1 MPCRRSGWV
10 SRLKFPSRRLK
21 LSRKDDWCPDTRKGD
36 MHVTAIDFSQKVVE
50 MIDVVKKFGDFVAN
64 DRINLTVH
72 KGEVHSLLGENGA
85 GKTTL
90 VNCLYGLYRPTE
102 GRIFIKGQEVTIN
115 DPNAAIQHGIGMV
128 HQHFMLVE
136 PFTVTQNIILG
147 RETTKMMGILDL
159 ATAEKKVAE
168 ISERYGLAINPRDKI
183 EDISVGSQQRVE
195 ILKALYRG
203 AEILILDEP
212 TAVLT
217 PLEIQELVAII
228 RNLTQEGK
236 SIIIITHKLH
246 EIKQVADYCTIIRR
260 GKFIDTVEVENVSE
274 QELASMMV
282 GREVSFEVE
291 KQAQKKGE
299 QILEV
304 KDLVVKDNRGISAVN
319 GLNLDLYKGEILGIA
334 GVDGNGQSEFV
345 EALTGLRKVNSGAI
359 FLHGK
364 EITGSDPK
372 EVINKWNIRTIPE
385 DRQKRGL
392 VLEFDVAE
400 NLILETY
407 HDDPFSS
414 HGVLNRE
421 KIYDWADACTKD
433 FDIRPT
439 NPYLVAKSLSGG
451 NQQKVIIAREVS
463 NDPEVLIASQP
474 TRGLDVGAIEYVH
487 TALVNQRN
495 RGKAVLLISFEL
507 DEVMNVSDRIA
518 VIFEGKIVGVVDAL
532 GVDENEIGLMMAGGT
547 Q

>member
-1 MPCRRSGWV
+1 M
-10 SRLKFPSRRLK
+10 
-21 LSRKDDWCPDTRKGD
+21 
-36 MHVTAIDFSQKVVE
+36 TAIDFSQKSVE

-64 DRINLTVH
+64 DRIRLTVH
-72 KGEVHSLLGENGA
+72 SGEVHSLLGENGA

-90 VNCLYGLYRPTE
+90 VNCLYGLYRPTA
-102 GRIFIKGQEVTIN
+102 GRILIKEREVAIS
-115 DPNAAIQHGIGMV
+115 DPTVAIQLGIGMV

-159 ATAEKKVAE
+159 ATAERRVAE

-183 EDISVGSQQRVE
+183 ADISVGSQQRVE

-217 PLEIQELVAII
+217 PQEIQELVGII

-260 GKFIDTVEVENVSE
+260 GKYIDTVEVDNVTEN
-274 QELASMMV
+274 ELASMMV
-282 GREVSFEVE
+282 GREVSFTVE
-291 KQAQKKGE
+291 KKEKEKGE
-299 QILEV
+299 LALAVQ
-304 KDLVVKDNRGISAVN
+304 DLVVRDNRGIPAVN
-319 GLNLDLYKGEILGIA
+319 GLDLELHKGEILGIA
-334 GVDGNGQSEFV
+334 GVDGNGQSELV
-345 EALTGLRKVNSGAI
+345 EALTGLRKVESGVI
-359 FLHGK
+359 SLHGK
-364 EITGSDPK
+364 EITGSTPK
-372 EVINKWNIRTIPE
+372 DVINKWNIRTIPD

-407 HDDPFSS
+407 HDTPFSNR
-414 HGVLNRE
+414 GVLNNDVIYAYADDCTE
-421 KIYDWADACTKD
+421 K
-433 FDIRPT
+433 FDIRPS
-439 NPYLVAKSLSGG
+439 NPHLMAKSLSGG
-451 NQQKVIIAREVS
+451 NQQKVIIAREVN
-463 NDPEVLIASQP
+463 NDPEVMIASQP

-487 TALVNQRN
+487 TALVNQRD
-495 RGKAVLLISFEL
+495 RGKAVLLISFDL

-518 VIFEGKIVGVVDAL
+518 VIFEGKIVGVVDA
-532 GVDENEIGLMMAGGT
+532 GNVDEHEIGLLMAGGRR
-547 Q
+547 

>member
-1 MPCRRSGWV
+1 
-10 SRLKFPSRRLK
+10 
-21 LSRKDDWCPDTRKGD
+21 
-36 MHVTAIDFSQKVVE
+36 MHVTTIDFSQKVVE

-90 VNCLYGLYRPTE
+90 VNCLYGLYRPTQ
-102 GRIFIKGQEVTIN
+102 GRILIKGQEVEIS
-115 DPNAAIQHGIGMV
+115 DPNVAIQHGIGMV

-217 PLEIQELVAII
+217 PPEIQELATII

-236 SIIIITHKLH
+236 SIIIITHKLR
-246 EIKQVADYCTIIRR
+246 EIKQMADYCTIIRR
-260 GKFIDTVEVENVSE
+260 GKFIDTVEVDKVTE

-282 GREVSFEVE
+282 GREVSFAVE
-291 KQAQKKGE
+291 KKPQQKGE
-299 QILEV
+299 QILAIQ
-304 KDLVVKDNRGISAVN
+304 DLVVKNNRGIAAVN
-319 GLNLDLYKGEILGIA
+319 GLNLTLHKGEILGIA
-334 GVDGNGQSEFV
+334 GVDGNGQSELV
-345 EALTGLRKVNSGAI
+345 EALTGLRRVAKGTI
-359 FLHGK
+359 TLRGK
-364 EITGSDPK
+364 EITGSEPK

-392 VLEFDVAE
+392 VMEFDVAE

-407 HDDPFSS
+407 HDTPFSKR
-414 HGVLNRE
+414 GVLNRE
-421 KIYDWADACTKD
+421 KIYTYADRCTKD

-439 NPYLVAKSLSGG
+439 NPYLAAKSLSGG

-463 NDPEVLIASQP
+463 NDPQVLIASQP

-487 TALVNQRN
+487 TALVNQRD

-518 VIFEGKIVGVVDAL
+518 VIFEGKIVGVVDAE
-532 GVDENEIGLMMAGGT
+532 GVDENEIGLMMAGGIR
-547 Q
+547 

>member
-1 MPCRRSGWV
+1 
-10 SRLKFPSRRLK
+10 LA
-21 LSRKDDWCPDTRKGD
+21 T
-36 MHVTAIDFSQKVVE
+36 IDFSKKTVE
-50 MIDVVKKFGDFVAN
+50 MIDVVKKFGSFVAN
-64 DRINLTVH
+64 DQIKLAVH

-102 GRIFIKGQEVTIN
+102 GRILIKGREVTIN
-115 DPNAAIQHGIGMV
+115 DPTVAIQLGIGMV

-147 RETTKMMGILDL
+147 RETTKMGGILDL
-159 ATAEKKVAE
+159 ATAERKVAE
-168 ISERYGLAINPRDKI
+168 ISERYGLAIDPRDKI

-217 PLEIQELVAII
+217 PKEIQELVAII
-228 RNLTQEGK
+228 RNLTNEGK

-260 GKFIDTVEVENVSE
+260 GKYIDTVEVDKVTE

-282 GREVSFEVE
+282 GREVSFAVE
-291 KQAQKKGE
+291 KAEQEKGDLALAI
-299 QILEV
+299 Q
-304 KDLVVKDNRGISAVN
+304 DLVVKDNRGIPAVN
-319 GLNLDLYKGEILGIA
+319 GLDLELYKGEILGIA
-334 GVDGNGQSEFV
+334 GVDGNGQSELV
-345 EALTGLRKVNSGAI
+345 EALVGLRRVDRGVISR
-359 FLHGK
+359 HGK
-364 EITGSDPK
+364 EITGSTPK
-372 EVINKWNIRTIPE
+372 EVINKWNIRTIPD

-407 HDDPFSS
+407 HAAPFSKR
-414 HGVLNRE
+414 GVLDKE
-421 KIYDWADACTKD
+421 EIYTYADDCTKK
-433 FDIRPT
+433 FDIRPS
-439 NPYLVAKSLSGG
+439 NPHLAAKSLSGG
-451 NQQKVIIAREVS
+451 NQQKVIIAREVN
-463 NDPEVLIASQP
+463 NDPEVMIASQP

-487 TALVNQRN
+487 TALVNQRD
-495 RGKAVLLISFEL
+495 RGKAVLLISFDL

-518 VIFEGKIVGVVDAL
+518 VIFEGKIVGVVDAKD
-532 GVDENEIGLMMAGGT
+532 VDEDEIGLMMAGGAR
-547 Q
+547 

>member
-1 MPCRRSGWV
+1 
-10 SRLKFPSRRLK
+10 
-21 LSRKDDWCPDTRKGD
+21 
-36 MHVTAIDFSQKVVE
+36 VTTIDFSQKVVE

-90 VNCLYGLYRPTE
+90 VNCLYGLYHPTE
-102 GRIFIKGQEVTIN
+102 GRIRVNGKAVEIN
-115 DPNAAIQHGIGMV
+115 DPNVAIQLGIGMV

-147 RETTKMMGILDL
+147 QETTKMMGILDL
-159 ATAEKKVAE
+159 ATAEKRVAE
-168 ISERYGLAINPRDKI
+168 ISDRYGLTINPRDKI

-217 PLEIQELVAII
+217 PQEIKELVTII
-228 RNLTQEGK
+228 RNLTKEGK
-236 SIIIITHKLH
+236 SIIIITHKLQ

-260 GKFIDTVEVENVSE
+260 GKLIDTVEVDKVSE
-274 QELASMMV
+274 QDLASMMV
-282 GREVSFEVE
+282 GREVSFAVE
-291 KQAQKKGE
+291 KEEQEKGE
-299 QILEV
+299 EILAIR
-304 KDLVVKDNRGISAVN
+304 DLVVTDNRGLPAVD
-319 GLNLDLYKGEILGIA
+319 GLDLTLHKGEILGIA
-334 GVDGNGQSEFV
+334 GVDGNGQSELV
-345 EALTGLRKVNSGAI
+345 EALTGLRKVDSGSI
-359 FLHGK
+359 NLRGK

-372 EVINKWNIRTIPE
+372 TVINTWNIRTIPE

-407 HDDPFSS
+407 HAYPFSS
-414 HGVLNRE
+414 GGVLNHE
-421 KIYDWADACTKD
+421 KIYDWADDCTEN
-433 FDIRPT
+433 FDIRPQ
-439 NPYLVAKSLSGG
+439 NPYLMAKALSGG

-487 TALVNQRN
+487 TALVSQRN

-518 VIFEGKIVGVVDAL
+518 VIFEGKIVGVVDAK

-547 Q
+547 R

>member
-1 MPCRRSGWV
+1 MTS
-10 SRLKFPSRRLK
+10 
-21 LSRKDDWCPDTRKGD
+21 
-36 MHVTAIDFSQKVVE
+36 IDFSQKIVE

-90 VNCLYGLYRPTE
+90 VNCLYGLYRPTR
-102 GRIFIKGQEVTIN
+102 GRIRIKGQEVEIS
-115 DPNAAIQHGIGMV
+115 DPNVAIQHGIGMV
-128 HQHFMLVE
+128 HQHFMLVDT
-136 PFTVTQNIILG
+136 FTVTQNIILG
-147 RETTKMMGILDL
+147 RETTKMMGVLDI
-159 ATAEKKVAE
+159 ARAEKKVAE
-168 ISERYGLAINPRDKI
+168 ISARYGLAINPRDKI
-183 EDISVGSQQRVE
+183 QDISVGSQQRVE

-217 PLEIQELVAII
+217 PQEIQELVVII

-260 GKFIDTVEVENVSE
+260 GKFIDTVEVDKVTE

-282 GREVSFEVE
+282 GREVSFAVE
-291 KQAQKKGE
+291 KKAQQKGE
-299 QILEV
+299 QILAIR
-304 KDLVVKDNRGISAVN
+304 DLVVKDNRGIAAVN
-319 GLNLDLYKGEILGIA
+319 GLNLTLHKGEILGIA
-334 GVDGNGQSEFV
+334 GVDGNGQSELV
-345 EALTGLRKVNSGAI
+345 EALTGLRKVSGGNI
-359 FLHGK
+359 SLRGK
-364 EITGSDPK
+364 KITGSKPK
-372 EVINKWNIRTIPE
+372 EVINRWNIRTIPE

-392 VLEFDVAE
+392 IMEFDVAE

-407 HDDPFSS
+407 HDTPFSTR
-414 HGVLNRE
+414 GMLNRE
-421 KIYDWADACTKD
+421 KIYAYADHCTQTY
-433 FDIRPT
+433 DIRPT
-439 NPYLVAKSLSGG
+439 NPYLTAKSLSGG

-487 TALVNQRN
+487 TALVNQRD

-518 VIFEGKIVGVVDAL
+518 VIFEGKIVGVVDAI

-547 Q
+547 P